1 MYINNKIPQY
11 QKYNGVYIHQEPPGL
26 NNRTM
31 SHLMCFVLTK
41 YNTIFHCIIIQQ
53 IKFLRQIK
61 ALNIVFCQTMRISR
75 MPLQ

>member
-31 SHLMCFVLTK
+31 SHLMCFVLTEYK
-41 YNTIFHCIIIQQ
+41 TIF
-53 IKFLRQIK
+53 
-61 ALNIVFCQTMRISR
+61 IV
-75 MPLQ
+75 L